1 MMIART
7 NFRIFSRQK
16 FLLTKYCSPKR
27 CLASISFDDCN
38 LPSIPPIQVYTSLLC
53 SKPISYSRG
62 WALQQVLLQQRLD
75 LRRQTENPDD
85 SDQILLLEHSPVY
98 TLGRG
103 ADENNL
109 TFLQRDDI
117 VRREALSRKNRGLQ
131 SARLSVDKQFVVTQ
145 DTFWQAVDNLS
156 NVATPVLSPND
167 AEIYR
172 IDRGGEV
179 TFHGPGQLV
188 VYPLLDLKR
197 KPMKMDLHWYLRMVE
212 EVIIEV
218 LSEYGIAGERN
229 EINTG
234 VWVGN
239 CKLAAIGVSSSRWIT
254 THGFAINVS
263 PNLEYFDT
271 SIIVPCGIKGKD
283 VTSIQKILMER
294 GESQSQVP
302 SLEDVASTVLAKM
315 LHVLRIGH
323 NTCTAEI
330 N

>member
-1 MMIART
+1 MMIAKT
-7 NFRIFSRQK
+7 NFRMSIRQK
-16 FLLTKYCSPKR
+16 VLFTKYYSSKR
-27 CLASISFDDCN
+27 CLALASPDDCTF
-38 LPSIPPIQVYTSLLC
+38 PPIQVYTSLLC
-53 SKPISYSRG
+53 TKPISYSRG

-75 LRRQTENPDD
+75 LRRQTDNPED

-109 TFLQRDDI
+109 TFLQRDDV

-131 SARLSVDKQFVVTQ
+131 SARLSVDKQLVVTQ
-145 DTFWQAVDNLS
+145 ETFWKDINDLS
-156 NVATPVLSPND
+156 NVATPVLSPNG

-188 VYPLLDLKR
+188 VYPMLDLKR
-197 KPMKMDLHWYLRMVE
+197 RPMKMDLHWYLRMVE

-218 LSEYGIAGERN
+218 LNEYGIAGERN

-239 CKLAAIGVSSSRWIT
+239 SKLAAIGISSSRWIT
-254 THGFAINVS
+254 THGFAINVA

-271 SIIVPCGIKGKD
+271 SNILPCGIKGRD

-294 GESQSQVP
+294 GVTESQVP
-302 SLEDVASTVLAKM
+302 TLNDVASTVLAKM
-315 LHVLRIGH
+315 IHVLCIGSTTS
-323 NTCTAEI
+323 TCEI
-330 N
+330 K